1 MGRLHRAAV
10 NDRQTLKQVD
20 SLKGSIMKHERSE
33 SAPRISFWTIIGLLL
48 LLLFLLNYLDRVN
61 ELVMVQSSASTMER
75 EIELA
80 KQWNLQLKNELSY
93 YASREYV
100 EEIARSELGYV
111 QPGDDVFV
119 VLGTETESDMLGGA
133 GALEN
138 GQNSSAS
145 VEPAL
150 FSRAW
155 WQLWLDRLGV
165 AR

>member
-1 MGRLHRAAV
+1 
-10 NDRQTLKQVD
+10 
-20 SLKGSIMKHERSE
+20 MKHERSE
-33 SAPRISFWTIIGLLL
+33 SAPRISFWTIIVLML
-48 LLLFLLNYLDRVN
+48 LLLFVFNYLDRVN

-80 KQWNLQLKNELSY
+80 QQWNLQLKNELSY

-119 VLGTETESDMLGGA
+119 VLGTETESNMLGVTGA
-133 GALEN
+133 SGN
-138 GQNSSAS
+138 GQNSGAL
-145 VEPAL
+145 VEPVL

-155 WQLWLDRLGV
+155 WQLWLERLGL

>member
-1 MGRLHRAAV
+1 
-10 NDRQTLKQVD
+10 
-20 SLKGSIMKHERSE
+20 MKREQSE
-33 SAPRISFWTIIGLLL
+33 SAPRFSFWTIIGLLL

-61 ELVMVQSSASTMER
+61 ELVTVQNNVSAMER

-80 KQWNLQLKNELSY
+80 QQWNLQLKNELNY

-100 EEIARSELGYV
+100 EEIARAELGYV

-119 VLGTETESDMLGGA
+119 VLGTEAESDTVEVTGVT
-133 GALEN
+133 EN
-138 GQNSSAS
+138 GQSSVAN
-145 VEPAL
+145 VEPVL

>member
-1 MGRLHRAAV
+1 
-10 NDRQTLKQVD
+10 
-20 SLKGSIMKHERSE
+20 MKREQSE
-33 SAPRISFWTIIGLLL
+33 SVPRFSFWTIIGLLL

-61 ELVMVQSSASTMER
+61 ELVTVQNNVSAMER

-80 KQWNLQLKNELSY
+80 QQWNLQLKNELNY

-100 EEIARSELGYV
+100 EEIARAELGYV

-119 VLGTETESDMLGGA
+119 VLGTEAESDTVEVTGVT
-133 GALEN
+133 EN
-138 GQNSSAS
+138 GQSSVAN
-145 VEPAL
+145 VEPVL